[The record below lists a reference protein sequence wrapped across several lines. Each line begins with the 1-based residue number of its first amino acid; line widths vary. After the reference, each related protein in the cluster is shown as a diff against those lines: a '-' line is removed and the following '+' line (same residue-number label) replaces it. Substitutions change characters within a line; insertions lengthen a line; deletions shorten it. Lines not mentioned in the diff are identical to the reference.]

1 MKLYI
6 STLGVFDIELG
17 DKSLLRDASRSYKL
31 FKLFQYFLTFRNNKI
46 LPDTIIDNL
55 WPDHESYDPHNML
68 RAQIYRLRQLMK
80 N

>member
-17 DKSLLRDASRSYKL
+17 DKSLLREASRSYKL

-55 WPDHESYDPHNML
+55 WPDHESYALTICCVPRYIDSDN
-68 RAQIYRLRQLMK
+68 
-80 N
+80 